1 MNAMNPSFGII
12 HCWDSFS
19 THPSLRGAQTV
30 AAPPGG
36 YLELAAVQHHRAEL
50 DRPYP
55 AWGDGGIEA
64 SATGGDALYSRRTY
78 RREIAIT

>member
-1 MNAMNPSFGII
+1 MNAMNPFGII

-36 YLELAAVQHHRAEL
+36 HFELAAVQRQRAEL
-50 DRPYP
+50 DRPCP
-55 AWGDGGIEA
+55 AWRYGGIEA
-64 SATGGDALYSRRTY
+64 SAAGGDALYSRRTY
-78 RREIAIT
+78 RREVAIT